1 MKKLF
6 VSLSLLL
13 TVIMANTAFAGESIN
28 VNDQVQSA
36 FKKEFP
42 GADLIQWNSKGEF
55 YTATFMLWGHR
66 TEAYFT
72 EDGQLQGSV
81 RSLFYNQL
89 PLVVTTSIDKRF
101 AAAEIMGVNEI
112 NNAEGTTYSVLLES
126 NDKKYHVKAT
136 ASGGITEIRKM
147 KK

>member
-13 TVIMANTAFAGESIN
+13 TVATGTAFANESIN
-28 VNDQVQSA
+28 VNAQVQSS

-42 GADLIQWNSKGEF
+42 GADLIQWNTKGEF
-55 YTATFMLWGHR
+55 YTATFMLWGYR

-81 RSLFYNQL
+81 RSLFYSQL
-89 PLVVTTSIDKRF
+89 PLGVTTSIDKRF
-101 AAAEIMGVNEI
+101 EAAEILGVNEI
-112 NNAEGTTYSVLLES
+112 NNVEGTVYSVLLEAE
-126 NDKKYHVKAT
+126 NKKYHVKAT
-136 ASGGITEIRKM
+136 ASGGITEVRKM

>member
-13 TVIMANTAFAGESIN
+13 TVIMANTAFASESIN
-28 VNDQVQSA
+28 VNDRVQSA
-36 FKKEFP
+36 FKKVFP
-42 GADLIQWNSKGEF
+42 GVDLIQWNNKGEF

-101 AAAEIMGVNEI
+101 AAAEILGVNEI
-112 NNAEGTTYSVLLES
+112 NNVEGTTYSVVLEAE
-126 NDKKYHVKAT
+126 NKKYHVKAT
-136 ASGGITEIRKM
+136 ASGGITEIRKI